1 MHRRK
6 FLSASLAASAAALAH
21 NAGAQAP
28 EAQGR
33 EYYLLRRYS
42 LVNGP
47 QQGLADHFIA
57 DALIPALARRSM
69 RPVGAFSVNIG
80 PDTPTYCV
88 LIPSRSLEELA
99 TLDLALA
106 KDAEFMKAAAPFW
119 SAPATAPAFAR
130 TDSTLLAAFEGWPRI
145 TPPEAAPVAST
156 GAKRVYQLRT
166 YESPSYADHMRKVE
180 MFHAGEFDLFK
191 AAGFHNVFFGDTLVG
206 TRMPSLTYMLSFND
220 LAELNTHWAAFGGNP
235 EWKKLSADPKYAYE
249 SIVSNI
255 TNLILS
261 PLTCSQI

>member
-6 FLSASLAASAAALAH
+6 FLSASLAASAAALAN
-21 NAGAQAP
+21 NAGAQAT
-28 EAQGR
+28 AGQGR
-33 EYYLLRRYS
+33 EYYLLRHYS

-47 QQGLADHFIA
+47 QQSLAEHFIA
-57 DALIPALARRSM
+57 EALIPAVTRRGM
-69 RPVGAFSVNIG
+69 GPVGAFSVNIG
-80 PDTPTYCV
+80 PETPTLCV

-99 TLDLALA
+99 TLDLLLA
-106 KDAEFMKAAAPFW
+106 KDEEFMKAAAAFW
-119 SAPATAPAFAR
+119 SAPAAAPAFGR

-145 TPPEAAPVAST
+145 TPPEAAPAGT
-156 GAKRVYQLRT
+156 KRVYQLRT
-166 YESPSYADHMRKVE
+166 YESPSYADHVRKVA

-220 LAELNTHWAAFGGNP
+220 LAELNAHWAAFSGNP
-235 EWKKLSADPKYAYE
+235 EWKKLSADAKYAYE
-249 SIVSNI
+249 AIVSNI

-261 PLTCSQI
+261 PLGCSQI